1 MRHFFSVR
9 RKYSKSDEC
18 KVQFFKGNIVPLVG
32 VRKKLAE
39 VLVNG
44 FVALVC
50 SLRPAVSDFLGK
62 LAIVLLKEF
71 QEGFLLE
78 TDTEIGIFE
87 FGSGDISVRLH
98 QFLITAVYLHS
109 DFIDGNVD
117 FLRFYT
123 FARSTVVLHIPQPQR
138 NIHLA
143 AELFNLS
150 VHRKEAHERQV
161 AVGFLTAFLHV
172 E

>member
-1 MRHFFSVR
+1 M
-9 RKYSKSDEC
+9 
-18 KVQFFKGNIVPLVG
+18 
-32 VRKKLAE
+32 
-39 VLVNG
+39 
-44 FVALVC
+44 
-50 SLRPAVSDFLGK
+50 SDFLGK

-71 QEGFLLE
+71 QEGFLLD

-98 QFLITAVYLHS
+98 QFLITAVCLHS

-123 FARSTVVLHIPQPQR
+123 FAQSTVVLHIPQPQR

-150 VHRKEAHERQV
+150 VHRKAAHQRQV
-161 AVGFLTAFLHV
+161 AVGFLTAFLNV